1 MHAAS
6 TVKMIKLR
14 AFLEKLQKFL
24 MVAAFFFAPWWLWW
38 SVLGSTTYTGYV
50 LALVV
55 LSSVSLWL
63 MLGVPGLVE
72 ALKDSRRWWILGVF
86 VLVMWAFLSPRW
98 SLDPLASEVT
108 AQRFAAVG
116 LFAVAVLCAGP
127 SARSVAFAFAAGV
140 IVQGVVAVARL
151 QVQYPLGLAAPGAM
165 VWAPNAAGY

>member
-1 MHAAS
+1 MVHAAS
-6 TVKMIKLR
+6 TIKMIKLR

-38 SVLGSTTYTGYV
+38 SVLGSTTYTGYL

-108 AQRFAAVG
+108 AQRFAADGRFSLAG
-116 LFAVAVLCAGP
+116 LCEG
-127 SARSVAFAFAAGV
+127 
-140 IVQGVVAVARL
+140 
-151 QVQYPLGLAAPGAM
+151 AAP
-165 VWAPNAAGY
+165 PSR